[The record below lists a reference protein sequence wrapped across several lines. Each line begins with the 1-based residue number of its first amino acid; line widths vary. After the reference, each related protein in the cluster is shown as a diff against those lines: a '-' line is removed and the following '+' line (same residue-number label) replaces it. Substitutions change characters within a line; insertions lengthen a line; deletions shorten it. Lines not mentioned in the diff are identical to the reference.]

1 LHPIPNSTD
10 PLINDTFAAP
20 LVNAVGIDLFSRLA
34 NAAYPAAGRR
44 SGPKPTPHANA
55 ALSQQIQLTKQFQH
69 HTEMRRGYEH

>member
-10 PLINDTFAAP
+10 PLINDAFAAT

-44 SGPKPTPHANA
+44 SGPKPTPNA
-55 ALSQQIQLTKQFQH
+55 QCCTPAADSADKTVPTTHRNEKRI
-69 HTEMRRGYEH
+69 

>member
-10 PLINDTFAAP
+10 PLINDAIAAP

-44 SGPKPTPHANA
+44 SVAQSRRRTSNV
-55 ALSQQIQLTKQFQH
+55 ALLQPIQLTKQFYQQ
-69 HTEMRRGYEH
+69 MRRGYEH

>member
-10 PLINDTFAAP
+10 PLINDAFAAS

-44 SGPKPTPHANA
+44 SRLKPTPNA
-55 ALSQQIQLTKQFQH
+55 AQCCTPAADSADKTVPPTHRNENRI
-69 HTEMRRGYEH
+69 